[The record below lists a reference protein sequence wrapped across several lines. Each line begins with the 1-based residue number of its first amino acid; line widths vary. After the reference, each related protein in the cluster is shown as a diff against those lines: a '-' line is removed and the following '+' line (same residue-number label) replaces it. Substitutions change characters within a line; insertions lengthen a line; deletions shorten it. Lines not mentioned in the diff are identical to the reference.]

1 MKKVEEIKKYQEMSL
16 ENLKSTL
23 KDLKKELVS
32 NSLKVQAEKLTNYS
46 VISKTKKSIARINT
60 LISAKSAE

>member
-1 MKKVEEIKKYQEMSL
+1 MKKTEEIKKYQEMSL
-16 ENLKSTL
+16 DNLKSTL

-46 VISKTKKSIARINT
+46 VVSKTKKSIARINT